1 MAKIKGG
8 ELSFTISDDG
18 TLKLVEQKA
27 KKTAGA
33 MNKVGQ
39 TAHSADRSLKGA
51 ANASSGA
58 SKNFSKLSQGIT
70 GGLVP
75 AYATLAA
82 NLFAVDA
89 LFRFLKTS
97 ADYRVLTQGQLAFA
111 AATGVAYK
119 SLAHDLQ
126 AATRNMINFKDAAQ
140 AGAIGR
146 AAGLSAGQLTE
157 LSEAAFTVSMA
168 LGRDVTDS
176 FNRLVRGVTKAEP
189 ELLDELGIVLRL
201 EEATTKYAASLGLN
215 KNQLSI
221 YQKSQAVVNEVLDQA
236 ERKFG
241 KINAIMEPQ
250 ANSIAQLGV
259 AFEKTI
265 DSIRPFISM
274 LVEPVADFFT
284 NNITAAAI
292 AMGLFATTIISS
304 VIPSHHDLL
313 ITQAKQT
320 AAHDE
325 QLERLRTKTDALQA
339 ARQKLAKTPIA
350 QEKFMKRMGKDG
362 LDASKLGGA
371 SGEALKTGQAL
382 TNKQIGVIKSQVTRS
397 VGAFSG
403 MTEQMKAKYTAML
416 TDMQGKTSVAQQ
428 KILLSFE
435 GIKNGVQIKTTQ
447 MQIHWQRAM
456 GVMAKATRTVTMALT
471 GIMSF
476 LSYIGIA
483 VLLFQAGKAAYDKF
497 FGPDQGDVDDFN
509 KRIDESTSSLET
521 LNKELQ
527 KMGDVVQRGLLE
539 DALERIQHLSEA
551 VSSAS
556 IDKVVSNFQLLEN
569 NKGLDPD
576 KFEEMGDELLK
587 TFDNLGRLD
596 SRFQEFADSLRYTK
610 TLTEGQVEELE
621 KLTTAINTQGAAVK
635 QLREVEGELIKEQNR
650 LVQSLPKV
658 PYQNLLTLL
667 QSQAKA
673 YKEVGE
679 EGKAGFELASANLEY
694 YIKIQE
700 RAIALQMLDLKMKK
714 EAITIA
720 LGGAGSNAEQ
730 LKHAQELL
738 KLKNQEHAI
747 DELQLKIQSAKLDK
761 DSVVLRGLQQQLEL
775 AKETL
780 EVQKMQVT
788 MAGLMADNF
797 FSTYNKIFTD
807 LYTDFGAGI
816 GKAIRGE
823 DGAFDALGKNL
834 KNTLSDTIGDA
845 LAKQFLDDVIPDF
858 LKPKDVAEEINKA
871 GTYHANL
878 VKEKIVEGGL
888 EHSYAIARVANG
900 MTGAL
905 EQLQIRQNNAQIGVA
920 NKEISIAQDL
930 RGKKNAKI
938 DILRRKDE
946 KSKIPAFIKSNAG
959 QKELTEYA
967 IDNAKDKTADAI
979 RSHLASIERVN
990 RSTAELQAR
999 VRSGESGNTK
1009 LFSHNG
1015 LNYGGNKTINEVLTS
1030 NKTFL
1035 EGQSGYL
1042 QEKVNKFEDDF
1053 STSLVTSV
1061 ISVQKEIDNLDKEID
1076 GLNTT
1081 IGIKGEEITQLQ
1093 NVNQQRVDKID
1104 DGSYNKLTDG
1114 DTLFDDNYGKV
1125 GNGEDGTAK
1134 EVKGLFG
1141 DEFSENLNQFGGTI
1155 GLLSAV
1161 AGKDEATAKV
1171 MTIVAKLQMANALM
1185 QRVNLMME
1193 QKGKGIGAMFSAFI
1207 GGGGARQGGI
1217 MSKHGRSYSD
1227 GGVAS
1232 GPSSGYP
1239 AVLHGREAVIPLPNG
1254 RSIPVDMGKGGG
1266 GTNNVS
1272 INVNMAE
1279 GTTETVSDRE
1289 EAKALGIAINQ
1300 AVYQVLEKEQR
1311 QGGLLGA

>member
-1 MAKIKGG
+1 MAKVKGG
-8 ELSFTISDDG
+8 ELTFILSDDG
-18 TLKLVEQKA
+18 SLKLVEQKA

-89 LFRFLKTS
+89 LFRFLKSS

-126 AATRNMINFKDAAQ
+126 AATRNMINFRDAAQ

-241 KINAIMEPQ
+241 KINAIMEPN

-265 DSIRPFISM
+265 DSIRPFISA
-274 LVEPVADFFT
+274 LVEPAADFFS

-304 VIPSHHDLL
+304 VIPSHQELL
-313 ITQAKQT
+313 IKQAEQT
-320 AAHDE
+320 EAHE
-325 QLERLRTKTDALQA
+325 AQLDRLKAKTESLKA
-339 ARQKLAKTPIA
+339 ARKQLAGTPIA

-362 LDASKLGGA
+362 LDTSKLGGA
-371 SGEALKTGQAL
+371 SGEALKAGKAL
-382 TNKQIGVIKSQVTRS
+382 TNKQIGVIKSQVTRG

-403 MTEQMKAKYTAML
+403 MTKQMKAKYTAML

-435 GIKNGVQIKTTQ
+435 GVKNGVQIKTTQ

-456 GVMAKATRTVTMALT
+456 GVMAGATRTVTMALT

-483 VLLFQAGKAAYDKF
+483 ILLFQAGKAAYDKF

-509 KRIDESTSSLET
+509 KRIDEATNSLET

-527 KMGDVVQRGLLE
+527 KMGEVARRGLLE
-539 DALERIQHLSEA
+539 DEIESIGHLAEA
-551 VSSAS
+551 VASAS
-556 IDKVVSNFQLLEN
+556 LDKVIENFQLLEQ
-569 NKGLDPD
+569 NKALNPEAFSDFS
-576 KFEEMGDELLK
+576 KELID
-587 TFDNLGRLD
+587 TFDNLGYLD
-596 SRFQEFADSLRYTK
+596 ERFHGFGDTLRETGTLLPK
-610 TLTEGQVEELE
+610 QVEKLEELTEVIQ
-621 KLTTAINTQGAAVK
+621 TQGAAVK
-635 QLREVEGELIKEQNR
+635 TLQEVEGELIKEQNR

-658 PYQNLLTLL
+658 PYQNLLTLIE
-667 QSQAKA
+667 QQAKA
-673 YKEVGE
+673 YKELGE
-679 EGKAGFELASANLEY
+679 EGEAGLGLANANLEY
-694 YIKIQE
+694 YVKIQE
-700 RAIALQMLDLKMKK
+700 RAVELQKLGLNLKK
-714 EAITIA
+714 EEVTSG
-720 LGGAGSNAEQ
+720 LGGAVASKQQ
-730 LKHAQELL
+730 LAYAKQLL
-738 KLKNQEHAI
+738 ALKTQEHTI
-747 DELQLKIQSAKLDK
+747 DELQLKIKSSKLEK
-761 DSVVLRGLQQQLEL
+761 DSIVLKGMEQQLQL

-788 MAGLMADNF
+788 LAALESDQV
-797 FSTYNKIFTD
+797 FSTYNKMFTD
-807 LYTDFGAGI
+807 LYTDFGKGI
-816 GKAIRGE
+816 GAAIRGE
-823 DGAFDALGKNL
+823 DGAFDKLGENM
-834 KNTLSDTIGDA
+834 KNTLSNAIGDA
-845 LAKQFLDDVIPDF
+845 IAKQFLDDVIPDF
-858 LKPKDVAEEINKA
+858 LKPKDIAEEINNA

-878 VKEKIVEGGL
+878 VRNRIVQGGQV
-888 EHSYAIARVANG
+888 HANNIARVANG
-900 MTGAL
+900 MTEGL
-905 EQLQIRQNNAQIGVA
+905 RQIQLRQN
-920 NKEISIAQDL
+920 
-930 RGKKNAKI
+930 
-938 DILRRKDE
+938 
-946 KSKIPAFIKSNAG
+946 
-959 QKELTEYA
+959 
-967 IDNAKDKTADAI
+967 
-979 RSHLASIERVN
+979 
-990 RSTAELQAR
+990 QAR
-999 VRSGESGNTK
+999 VAVSQKEKQTALDLKAKKTDQRRILEMKDTKNEIPGFMETKEGKSELFNFVMDNASDEDVKALRTNKRYARITNDLINELNTARNEMFRSGDRNAGNN
-1009 LFSHNG
+1009 LVGADFA
-1015 LNYGGNKTINEVLTS
+1015 GGAYQGKSINEALADLRRS
-1030 NKTFL
+1030 KAYK
-1035 EGQSGYL
+1035 QD
-1042 QEKVNKFEDDF
+1042 FEQGILNEYIEDF
-1053 STSLVTSV
+1053 ESDLIGSV
-1061 ISVQKEIDNLDKEID
+1061 IAVQKEIKDLDTTIE
-1076 GLNTT
+1076 GLDTT
-1081 IGIKGEEITQLQ
+1081 IGIKDTEIKALETAQEDPIPG
-1093 NVNQQRVDKID
+1093 VKTIKV
-1104 DGSYNKLTDG
+1104 DG
-1114 DTLFDDNYGKV
+1114 DIEKEGQGGDD
-1125 GNGEDGTAK
+1125 DGTAK

-1141 DEFSENLNQFGGTI
+1141 DEFSENLNQFSGTI
-1155 GLLSAV
+1155 GLLGAV
-1161 AGKDEATAKV
+1161 AGKDQETAKI

-1193 QKGKGIGAMFSAFI
+1193 QKGKGLGAMFSAFI
-1207 GGGGARQGGI
+1207 GGGARQGGI
-1217 MSKHGRSYSD
+1217 MSRHGRSYSD

-1232 GPSSGYP
+1232 GPTSGYP
-1239 AVLHGREAVIPLPNG
+1239 AVLHGREAVVPLPNG
-1254 RSIPVDMGKGGG
+1254 RSIPVEMGKGAG

-1279 GTTETVSDRE
+1279 GTTETVSDQE
-1289 EAKALGIAINQ
+1289 EAKALGVAINQ
-1300 AVYQVLEKEQR
+1300 AVYKVLEKEQR
-1311 QGGLLGA
+1311 QGGLLGG

>member
-1 MAKIKGG
+1 MAGKKVKGA
-8 ELSFTISDDG
+8 TITFEITDNGS
-18 TLKLVEQKA
+18 LKLVEKNSKRAAQSVK
-27 KKTAGA
+27 
-33 MNKVGQ
+33 KVGQ
-39 TAHSADRSLKGA
+39 SAHSADRSLKGA

-89 LFRFLKTS
+89 LFRFLKSS

-126 AATRNMINFKDAAQ
+126 AATRNMINFRDAAQ

-201 EEATTKYAASLGLN
+201 EEATTKYAASLELN

-265 DSIRPFISM
+265 DSIRPFISAM
-274 LVEPVADFFT
+274 VEPVADFFT

-304 VIPSHHDLL
+304 VIPSHQDLL

-320 AAHDE
+320 EAHEE
-325 QLERLRTKTDALQA
+325 QLNRLRAKTESLQA
-339 ARQKLAKTPIA
+339 ARQKLAGTPIA
-350 QEKFMKRMGKDG
+350 QEKFTKRMSKDG
-362 LDASKLGGA
+362 FDVNKVGGV
-371 SGEALKTGQAL
+371 SGEALRKGDAL
-382 TNKQIGVIKSQVTRS
+382 TNRQIGAIKAQVTKG

-428 KILLSFE
+428 KIILSWE
-435 GIKNGVQIKTTQ
+435 GIKNGVMTRTTQ
-447 MQIHWQRAM
+447 MQVHWQRAM
-456 GVMAKATRTVTMALT
+456 GVMATATRTVTMALT

-483 VLLFQAGKAAYDKF
+483 ILLFQAGKAAYDKF

-509 KRIDESTSSLET
+509 KRIDEATNSLET
-521 LNKELQ
+521 LNQELQ
-527 KMGDVVQRGLLE
+527 KMGEVARRGLLE
-539 DALERIQHLSEA
+539 DEIESIGHLSEA
-551 VSSAS
+551 VASAS
-556 IDKVVSNFQLLEN
+556 LDKVIDNFQLLEG
-569 NKGLDPD
+569 NKALNPD
-576 KFEEMGDELLK
+576 AFSDFSKELVD
-587 TFDNLGRLD
+587 TFDNLGYLD
-596 SRFQEFADSLRYTK
+596 DRFNGFGDTLRETG
-610 TLTEGQVEELE
+610 TLLPKQVEKLE
-621 KLTTAINTQGAAVK
+621 KLTTAIQTQGTAVK
-635 QLREVEGELIKEQNR
+635 TLQEVEGELIKEQNR

-658 PYQNLLTLL
+658 PYQNLLTLI
-667 QSQAKA
+667 QQQAQA
-673 YKEVGE
+673 YKELGE
-679 EGKAGFELASANLEY
+679 EGEAGLGLANANLDY
-694 YIKIQE
+694 YVKIQE
-700 RAIALQMLDLKMKK
+700 RAIELQRLGLQIKK
-714 EAITIA
+714 EEVTSG
-720 LGGAGSNAEQ
+720 LGGAAASKAQ
-730 LKHAQELL
+730 LSYAKQLL
-738 KLKNQEHAI
+738 ALKTQEHTI
-747 DELQLKIQSAKLDK
+747 DELQLKIKTSKLEK
-761 DSVVLRGLQQQLEL
+761 DSIVLKGMEQQLQL
-775 AKETL
+775 AKDTL

-788 MAGLMADNF
+788 LAGLNADQF
-797 FSTYNKIFTD
+797 FTTYDKMFTD
-807 LYTDFGAGI
+807 LYTDFGKGI
-816 GKAIRGE
+816 GAAIRGE
-823 DGAFDALGKNL
+823 DGAFDKLGENM
-834 KNTLSDTIGDA
+834 KNTLSNAIGDA

-871 GTYHANL
+871 GTYHADL
-878 VKEKIVEGGL
+878 VRNRIVQGGQI
-888 EHSYAIARVANG
+888 HANNIARVANG
-900 MTGAL
+900 MTEGL
-905 EQLQIRQNNAQIGVA
+905 RQIQLRQN
-920 NKEISIAQDL
+920 
-930 RGKKNAKI
+930 
-938 DILRRKDE
+938 
-946 KSKIPAFIKSNAG
+946 
-959 QKELTEYA
+959 
-967 IDNAKDKTADAI
+967 
-979 RSHLASIERVN
+979 
-990 RSTAELQAR
+990 QAR
-999 VRSGESGNTK
+999 VTVAQKEKQRALDLKTKKTDQKRILEMKDSKSEIEGFMQTKEGKSELFNYTMDNASESDAKDIRTSERYQRINNDLINELNVMRNEIFRSGDRNAGSSLLGAD
-1009 LFSHNG
+1009 FA
-1015 LNYGGNKTINEVLTS
+1015 GGAYQGVSINDAFKDINESKSYQEGVEQ
-1030 NKTFL
+1030 NIL
-1035 EGQSGYL
+1035 EKYV
-1042 QEKVNKFEDDF
+1042 EKFESDLID
-1053 STSLVTSV
+1053 SV
-1061 ISVQKEIDNLDKEID
+1061 IAVQKEIKNLDSTIE
-1076 GLNTT
+1076 GLDTT
-1081 IGIKGEEITQLQ
+1081 IGVKETEIESLKTAQEEKLPG
-1093 NVNQQRVDKID
+1093 VKVVEVDNDLEK
-1104 DGSYNKLTDG
+1104 
-1114 DTLFDDNYGKV
+1114 GKV

-1155 GLLSAV
+1155 GLLAAV

-1193 QKGKGIGAMFSAFI
+1193 QKGKGIGAMFSSFI

-1239 AVLHGREAVIPLPNG
+1239 AVLHGKEAVIPLPNG

>member
-89 LFRFLKTS
+89 LFRFLKNS

-265 DSIRPFISM
+265 DSIRPFIAM
-274 LVEPVADFFT
+274 MVEPVADFFS
-284 NNITAAAI
+284 NNITAAAV

-313 ITQAKQT
+313 ITQKAQT
-320 AAHDE
+320 EAHAE
-325 QLERLRTKTDALQA
+325 QLDRLKLKTESLEV
-339 ARQKLAKTPIA
+339 ARKKLAATPIA
-350 QEKFMKRMGKDG
+350 QEKFTKRMGKDG
-362 LDASKLGGA
+362 LDMSKLGGA
-371 SGEALKTGQAL
+371 SGKALKEGQAL
-382 TNKQIGVIKSQVTRS
+382 TNKQIGVIKSQVTRG

-428 KILLSFE
+428 KILLNFE
-435 GIKNGVQIKTTQ
+435 GIKNGVAIKTV
-447 MQIHWQRAM
+447 QIQTFWTKAM
-456 GVMAKATRTVTMALT
+456 GKMAAATRVVTMAMT
-471 GIMSF
+471 GLMTF
-476 LSYIGIA
+476 MSYIGIA
-483 VLLFQAGKAAYDKF
+483 ILIFQAGMAAYNKF
-497 FGPDQGDVDDFN
+497 FGKDQGDVDDFN
-509 KRIDESTSSLET
+509 KRIDSATSSLET

-527 KMGDVVQRGLLE
+527 KMGEVARRGLLE
-539 DALERIQHLSEA
+539 DEIESIGHLSEA
-551 VSSAS
+551 VASAS
-556 IDKVVSNFQLLEN
+556 LDKVISNFQLLEQN
-569 NKGLDPD
+569 QALDPQAFTD
-576 KFEEMGDELLK
+576 LSKELVN
-587 TFDNLGRLD
+587 TFDNLSYLD
-596 SRFQEFADSLRYTK
+596 NRFQGFGDTLRETGTFTEKQIDQLDALTDSI
-610 TLTEGQVEELE
+610 Q
-621 KLTTAINTQGAAVK
+621 TQGAAVK
-635 QLREVEGELIKEQNR
+635 TLQEVEGELIKEQNR

-658 PYQNLLTLL
+658 PYQNLLTLI
-667 QSQAKA
+667 QQQAKA
-673 YKEVGE
+673 YKELGE
-679 EGKAGFELASANLEY
+679 EGEAGLVLATTNLEY
-694 YIKIQE
+694 YTKIQE
-700 RAIALQMLDLKMKK
+700 RAVELQKLGLDLKK
-714 EAITIA
+714 EELTLG
-720 LGGAGSNAEQ
+720 LGGATANKAQ
-730 LKHAQELL
+730 LNHAKQLL
-738 KLKNQEHAI
+738 TLTTQQHTI
-747 DELQLKIQSAKLDK
+747 DELALKIKTSKLDK
-761 DSVVLRGLQQQLEL
+761 DSIVLKGMQQQLEL

-797 FSTYNKIFTD
+797 FSTYNKMFTD
-807 LYTDFGAGI
+807 LYTDFGKGI
-816 GKAIRGE
+816 GAAIRGE
-823 DGAFDALGKNL
+823 DGAFDKLGENM
-834 KNTLSDTIGDA
+834 KNTLSNAIGDA
-845 LAKQFLDDVIPDF
+845 LGKQILDDIIPDF

-871 GTYHANL
+871 GTYHADI
-878 VKEKIVEGGL
+878 VKNRIVQGGQIHANNIAKASNGMTEAL
-888 EHSYAIARVANG
+888 RQIQLRQNQARVAVAQKEKSRALELQTKKTNQKRILEMKDTKSEIPGFMKTKEGKSELFNYAMDNASDQDQASIRTSKRYQRINNDLLNELASVKNSMFRSGNRNAGNSKLGADFAGGAYQG
-900 MTGAL
+900 MT
-905 EQLQIRQNNAQIGVA
+905 INDTMNT
-920 NKEISIAQDL
+920 L
-930 RGKKNAKI
+930 RGSKRYQEGVEQ
-938 DILRRKDE
+938 DIL
-946 KSKIPAFIKSNAG
+946 SKYI
-959 QKELTEYA
+959 
-967 IDNAKDKTADAI
+967 
-979 RSHLASIERVN
+979 
-990 RSTAELQAR
+990 
-999 VRSGESGNTK
+999 
-1009 LFSHNG
+1009 
-1015 LNYGGNKTINEVLTS
+1015 
-1030 NKTFL
+1030 
-1035 EGQSGYL
+1035 
-1042 QEKVNKFEDDF
+1042 DDF
-1053 STSLVTSV
+1053 ESDLVSSV
-1061 ISVQKEIDNLDKEID
+1061 ITVQKEIKDLDNTIESLD
-1076 GLNTT
+1076 TT
-1081 IGIKGEEITQLQ
+1081 IGVKDTEIESLKTAQDEKIPG
-1093 NVNQQRVDKID
+1093 VKTITVDGNIEDEKTGGGD
-1104 DGSYNKLTDG
+1104 D
-1114 DTLFDDNYGKV
+1114 
-1125 GNGEDGTAK
+1125 ETAK

-1155 GLLSAV
+1155 GLLAGV

-1171 MTIVAKLQMANALM
+1171 MTVVAKLQMANALM

-1193 QKGKGIGAMFSAFI
+1193 QKGKGLGAMFSAFI
-1207 GGGGARQGGI
+1207 GGGARQGGI

-1239 AVLHGREAVIPLPNG
+1239 AVLHGREAVVPLPNG
-1254 RSIPVDMGKGGG
+1254 RSIPVDMGAGGG

-1289 EAKALGIAINQ
+1289 EAKALGVAINQ

>member
-18 TLKLVEQKA
+18 SLKLVEQKA

-304 VIPSHHDLL
+304 VIPSHQDLL

-320 AAHDE
+320 QAHQE
-325 QLERLRTKTDALQA
+325 QLDRLRTKTESLQA
-339 ARQKLAKTPIA
+339 ARAKLAKTPIA

-362 LDASKLGGA
+362 LDTSKLGGA

-382 TNKQIGVIKSQVTRS
+382 TNKQIGVIKSQVTRG

-428 KILLSFE
+428 KIILSFE
-435 GIKNGVQIKTTQ
+435 GVKNSVMTRTTQ

-456 GVMAKATRTVTMALT
+456 GAMATATRTVTMALT

-476 LSYIGIA
+476 LSYVGIA
-483 VLLFQAGKAAYDKF
+483 ILIFQAGKAAYNKF

-569 NKGLDPD
+569 NKSLDPD
-576 KFEEMGDELLK
+576 KFDEMGAELLK

-610 TLTEGQVEELE
+610 TLTKGQVEELE

-673 YKEVGE
+673 YKEVGK
-679 EGKAGFELASANLEY
+679 EGKEGFELASANLEY
-694 YIKIQE
+694 YTKIQE
-700 RAIALQMLDLKMKK
+700 RTIALQMLDLKMKK

-730 LKHAQELL
+730 LKHAKELL
-738 KLKNQEHAI
+738 KLKKQEHAI

-807 LYTDFGAGI
+807 LYTDFGKGI
-816 GKAIRGE
+816 GAAIRGE
-823 DGAFDALGKNL
+823 DGAFDKLGENL
-834 KNTLSDTIGDA
+834 KNTLSNAIGDA
-845 LAKQFLDDVIPDF
+845 VAKQFLDDVIPDF

-920 NKEISIAQDL
+920 KKEVSIAQDL
-930 RGKKNAKI
+930 RSKKTAKM
-938 DILRRKDE
+938 DILKRKDH
-946 KSKIPAFIKSNAG
+946 KDKIPAFIKSDAG

-967 IDNAKDKTADAI
+967 IDNAKDRTADAI

-999 VRSGESGNTK
+999 VNSGESGNTK

-1015 LNYGGNKTINEVLTS
+1015 INYNGNKTINEVLTT

-1042 QEKVNKFEDDF
+1042 QKKVDKFEDDF
-1053 STSLVTSV
+1053 SKSLVTSV

-1081 IGIKGEEITQLQ
+1081 IGVKGEEINQLQ

-1114 DTLFDDNYGKV
+1114 DTLFDDDYGKV
-1125 GNGEDGTAK
+1125 GNGDDGTAK

-1155 GLLSAV
+1155 GLLGAV

-1171 MTIVAKLQMANALM
+1171 MTVVAKLQMANALM

-1193 QKGKGIGAMFSAFI
+1193 QKGKGLGAMFSAFI
-1207 GGGGARQGGI
+1207 GGGARQGGI

-1232 GPSSGYP
+1232 GPTAGYP
-1239 AVLHGREAVIPLPNG
+1239 AVLHGREAVVPLPNG
-1254 RSIPVDMGKGGG
+1254 RSIPVDMGAGAG

-1289 EAKALGIAINQ
+1289 EAKALGVAINQ